1 MLVWIAEREQA
12 HRRMSVNPQPVF
24 AWFIDLDKL
33 VKMEIRTFEWFSLTF
48 GGIIGWIVGKFEP
61 AFPLII
67 IATLFVL
74 YDAWSAY
81 ELDKRVHIMY
91 PKQKREK
98 AKFMSYKFRQVIP
111 TLIERF
117 VIIIL
122 AYCVERWVFVHIDVP
137 VSYIAAGVVCAEQML
152 SIAENKASCRL
163 PGDKHARIWKMLAKV
178 LIDKT
183 ARHFDVDDSILEEDL
198 QNIEMG
204 VKDLTPEGDDTE
216 TAKSHNGDCP
226 HCEKHDIEPENDI

>member
-1 MLVWIAEREQA
+1 
-12 HRRMSVNPQPVF
+12 
-24 AWFIDLDKL
+24 
-33 VKMEIRTFEWFSLTF
+33 MEKIFEWLSLAT
-48 GGIIGWIVGKFEP
+48 GGIIGWIVGRFEP

-91 PKQKREK
+91 PKKKREQ

-117 VIIIL
+117 VIILL

-137 VSYIAAGVVCAEQML
+137 VSYIAAGVVCAEQLL

-163 PGDKHARIWKMLAKV
+163 PGDKHARVWKLLAKV

-183 ARHFDVDDSILEEDL
+183 ARHFDCDTSILDEDL
-198 QNIEMG
+198 QEIDSSVVE
-204 VKDLTPEGDDTE
+204 TPKKRRPR
-216 TAKSHNGDCP
+216 KSA
-226 HCEKHDIEPENDI
+226 DIEPIEQEAL

>member
-1 MLVWIAEREQA
+1 MEKIIEWI
-12 HRRMSVNPQPVF
+12 
-24 AWFIDLDKL
+24 L
-33 VKMEIRTFEWFSLTF
+33 LTL
-48 GGIIGWIVGKFEP
+48 GGVVGWVVGKFSP

-91 PKQKREK
+91 PRKKREK
-98 AKFMSYKFRQVIP
+98 AKFMSYKFRNVIP
-111 TLIERF
+111 TLTERF

-137 VSYIAAGVVCAEQML
+137 VSYIAAGVVCAEQLL

-163 PGDKHARIWKMLAKV
+163 PGDKHARVWKLLAKV

-183 ARHFDVDDSILEEDL
+183 ARHFDVDNSILDEDL
-198 QNIEMG
+198 QKVETGTTTIE
-204 VKDLTPEGDDTE
+204 
-216 TAKSHNGDCP
+216 
-226 HCEKHDIEPENDI
+226 EKPDIEPLDMKDM

>member
-1 MLVWIAEREQA
+1 
-12 HRRMSVNPQPVF
+12 
-24 AWFIDLDKL
+24 
-33 VKMEIRTFEWFSLTF
+33 MEKVIEYFSLMI
-48 GGIIGWIVGKFEP
+48 GGLVGWIVGKFEP

-111 TLIERF
+111 TLTERF

-137 VSYIAAGVVCAEQML
+137 VSYITAGVVCAEQLL

-163 PGDKHARIWKMLAKV
+163 PGDKHARVWKLLAKV

-183 ARHFDVDDSILEEDL
+183 ARHFDTDVSILEDDL
-198 QNIEMG
+198 QKIETTIK
-204 VKDLTPEGDDTE
+204 VDDDGD
-216 TAKSHNGDCP
+216 KNQ
-226 HCEKHDIEPENDI
+226 

>member
-1 MLVWIAEREQA
+1 
-12 HRRMSVNPQPVF
+12 
-24 AWFIDLDKL
+24 
-33 VKMEIRTFEWFSLTF
+33 MEIKTFEWLSLTF
-48 GGIIGWIVGKFEP
+48 GGVIGWIVGKFEP

-91 PKQKREK
+91 PKQKRDE

-183 ARHFDVDDSILEEDL
+183 ARHFDVDNSILEDDL
-198 QNIEMG
+198 QHIETG
-204 VKDLTPEGDDTE
+204 TRDLTPEGYDTT
-216 TAKSHNGDCP
+216 TAKQ
-226 HCEKHDIEPENDI
+226 KHDIEPENDI

>member
-1 MLVWIAEREQA
+1 MGT
-12 HRRMSVNPQPVF
+12 
-24 AWFIDLDKL
+24 KL
-33 VKMEIRTFEWFSLTF
+33 IEWVSLTL
-48 GGIIGWIVGKFEP
+48 GGVLGWVVGKFEP

-91 PKQKREK
+91 PKKKRQE
-98 AKFMSYKFRQVIP
+98 AKFNSYKFRQVIP

-122 AYCVERWVFVHIDVP
+122 AYCVERWIFVHISVP
-137 VSYIAAGVVCAEQML
+137 VSYIAAGVVCAEQLL

-163 PGDKHARIWKMLAKV
+163 PGDKHARIWKLLAKV

-183 ARHFDVDDSILEEDL
+183 ARHFDIDDSQLQEDL
-198 QNIEMG
+198 DKI
-204 VKDLTPEGDDTE
+204 
-216 TAKSHNGDCP
+216 
-226 HCEKHDIEPENDI
+226 

>member
-1 MLVWIAEREQA
+1 MER
-12 HRRMSVNPQPVF
+12 
-24 AWFIDLDKL
+24 I
-33 VKMEIRTFEWFSLTF
+33 FEWLSLAI
-48 GGIIGWIVGKFEP
+48 GGIVGWVVGKFSP

-91 PKQKREK
+91 PKKKRDK
-98 AKFMSYKFRQVIP
+98 AKFMSYKFRNVIP
-111 TLIERF
+111 TLTERF

-122 AYCVERWVFVHIDVP
+122 AYCVERWVLVHIDVP
-137 VSYIAAGVVCAEQML
+137 VSYITAGVVCAEQLL

-163 PGDKHARIWKMLAKV
+163 PGDKHARVWKLLAKV

-183 ARHFDVDDSILEEDL
+183 ARHFDTDVSILEEDL
-198 QNIEMG
+198 RKIDTTI
-204 VKDLTPEGDDTE
+204 KDDDN
-216 TAKSHNGDCP
+216 ADKN
-226 HCEKHDIEPENDI
+226 

>member
-1 MLVWIAEREQA
+1 
-12 HRRMSVNPQPVF
+12 
-24 AWFIDLDKL
+24 
-33 VKMEIRTFEWFSLTF
+33 MEKIFEWLSLAI
-48 GGIIGWIVGKFEP
+48 GGIVGWFVGKFEP

-91 PKQKREK
+91 PKRKRVK
-98 AKFMSYKFRQVIP
+98 AKFVSYKFRQVIP

-137 VSYIAAGVVCAEQML
+137 ISYMAAGVVCAEQLL

-163 PGDKHARIWKMLAKV
+163 PGDKHARVWKLLAKV

-183 ARHFDVDDSILEEDL
+183 ARHFDVDNSILEDDL
-198 QNIEMG
+198 QKIETTI
-204 VKDLTPEGDDTE
+204 KDDEEDGNTD
-216 TAKSHNGDCP
+216 K
-226 HCEKHDIEPENDI
+226 

>member
-1 MLVWIAEREQA
+1 MDK
-12 HRRMSVNPQPVF
+12 VF
-24 AWFIDLDKL
+24 
-33 VKMEIRTFEWFSLTF
+33 EYFSLF
-48 GGIIGWIVGKFEP
+48 IGGIIGWFVGKFEP

-91 PKQKREK
+91 PKKKREQ

-111 TLIERF
+111 TLTERF

-122 AYCVERWVFVHIDVP
+122 AYCVERWVFVHINVP
-137 VSYIAAGVVCAEQML
+137 VSYIAAGVVCAEQLL

-163 PGDKHARIWKMLAKV
+163 PGDKHARVWKLLAKV

-183 ARHFDVDDSILEEDL
+183 ARHFDVDNSILEEDL
-198 QNIEMG
+198 QHVESSIAE
-204 VKDLTPEGDDTE
+204 TPKKRR
-216 TAKSHNGDCP
+216 AK
-226 HCEKHDIEPENDI
+226 KQADIEPINSDDL

>member
-1 MLVWIAEREQA
+1 
-12 HRRMSVNPQPVF
+12 MSL
-24 AWFIDLDKL
+24 AI
-33 VKMEIRTFEWFSLTF
+33 
-48 GGIIGWIVGKFEP
+48 GGIVGWVVGKFSP

-91 PKQKREK
+91 PKKKRDE

-111 TLIERF
+111 TLTERF

-137 VSYIAAGVVCAEQML
+137 VSYITAGVVCAEQLL

-163 PGDKHARIWKMLAKV
+163 PGDKHARVWKLLAKV

-183 ARHFDVDDSILEEDL
+183 ARHFDTDVSILEEDL
-198 QNIEMG
+198 QKIETTI
-204 VKDLTPEGDDTE
+204 KDEDDGD
-216 TAKSHNGDCP
+216 KNQ
-226 HCEKHDIEPENDI
+226 

>member
-1 MLVWIAEREQA
+1 M
-12 HRRMSVNPQPVF
+12 
-24 AWFIDLDKL
+24 DK
-33 VKMEIRTFEWFSLTF
+33 IFEWLSLAI
-48 GGIIGWIVGKFEP
+48 GGIVGWVVGKFSP

-91 PKQKREK
+91 PKQKRDE

-111 TLIERF
+111 TLTERF

-137 VSYIAAGVVCAEQML
+137 VSYITAGVVCAEQLL

-163 PGDKHARIWKMLAKV
+163 PGDKHARVWKLLAKV

-183 ARHFDVDDSILEEDL
+183 ARHFDTDVSILEDDL
-198 QNIEMG
+198 QKIDTTI
-204 VKDLTPEGDDTE
+204 KDED
-216 TAKSHNGDCP
+216 NGD
-226 HCEKHDIEPENDI
+226 KNQ

>member
-1 MLVWIAEREQA
+1 
-12 HRRMSVNPQPVF
+12 
-24 AWFIDLDKL
+24 
-33 VKMEIRTFEWFSLTF
+33 MEKIFEWLSLAI
-48 GGIIGWIVGKFEP
+48 GGIVGWFVGKFEP

-91 PKQKREK
+91 PKRKRVK
-98 AKFMSYKFRQVIP
+98 AKFVSYKFRQVIP

-117 VIIIL
+117 VIILL

-137 VSYIAAGVVCAEQML
+137 VSYMAAGVVCAEQLL

-163 PGDKHARIWKMLAKV
+163 PGDKHARVWKLLAKV

-183 ARHFDVDDSILEEDL
+183 ARHFDVDNSILEDDL
-198 QNIEMG
+198 QKIETTI
-204 VKDLTPEGDDTE
+204 KDDEEDGNTD
-216 TAKSHNGDCP
+216 K
-226 HCEKHDIEPENDI
+226 

>member
-1 MLVWIAEREQA
+1 
-12 HRRMSVNPQPVF
+12 
-24 AWFIDLDKL
+24 
-33 VKMEIRTFEWFSLTF
+33 MEKIFDWLSLAI
-48 GGIIGWIVGKFEP
+48 GGTVGWVVGKFSP

-91 PKQKREK
+91 PKKKRDK
-98 AKFMSYKFRQVIP
+98 AKFMSYKFRNVIP
-111 TLIERF
+111 TLTERF

-137 VSYIAAGVVCAEQML
+137 VSYITAGVVCAEQLL

-163 PGDKHARIWKMLAKV
+163 PGDKHARVWKLLAKV

-183 ARHFDVDDSILEEDL
+183 ARHFDTDVSILEEDL
-198 QNIEMG
+198 RKIDTTI
-204 VKDLTPEGDDTE
+204 KDEDDG
-216 TAKSHNGDCP
+216 N
-226 HCEKHDIEPENDI
+226 ENK

>member
-1 MLVWIAEREQA
+1 MMEK
-12 HRRMSVNPQPVF
+12 VF
-24 AWFIDLDKL
+24 
-33 VKMEIRTFEWFSLTF
+33 EYLTLAF
-48 GGIIGWIVGKFEP
+48 GGIIGWFVGKFEP
-61 AFPLII
+61 AFPLMI

-91 PKQKREK
+91 PKRKREK

-111 TLIERF
+111 TLSERF
-117 VIIIL
+117 VIILL
-122 AYCVERWVFVHIDVP
+122 AYCVERWVFVHISVP

-163 PGDKHARIWKMLAKV
+163 PGDKHARVWKLLAKV

-183 ARHFDVDDSILEEDL
+183 ARHFDVDNSILEDDL
-198 QNIEMG
+198 QKIETTI
-204 VKDLTPEGDDTE
+204 KDDEEDGNTD
-216 TAKSHNGDCP
+216 K
-226 HCEKHDIEPENDI
+226 

>member
-1 MLVWIAEREQA
+1 MNV
-12 HRRMSVNPQPVF
+12 
-24 AWFIDLDKL
+24 KL
-33 VKMEIRTFEWFSLTF
+33 IECFSLTF
-48 GGIIGWIVGKFEP
+48 GGVVGWVVGRFEP

-91 PKQKREK
+91 PKQKRDQ

-137 VSYIAAGVVCAEQML
+137 LSYIAAGVVCAEQML

-163 PGDKHARIWKMLAKV
+163 PGDKHARVWKMLAKV

-183 ARHFDVDDSILEEDL
+183 ARHFDTDISILEDDL
-198 QNIEMG
+198 QHIETGMLDEQERREQQ
-204 VKDLTPEGDDTE
+204 KQY
-216 TAKSHNGDCP
+216 
-226 HCEKHDIEPENDI
+226 DIEPENDAL

>member
-1 MLVWIAEREQA
+1 MER
-12 HRRMSVNPQPVF
+12 
-24 AWFIDLDKL
+24 I
-33 VKMEIRTFEWFSLTF
+33 FEWLSLAI
-48 GGIIGWIVGKFEP
+48 GGTVGWVVGKFSP

-91 PKQKREK
+91 PKQKRDE
-98 AKFMSYKFRQVIP
+98 AKFMSYKFRNVIP
-111 TLIERF
+111 TLTERF

-137 VSYIAAGVVCAEQML
+137 VSYITAGVVCAEQLL

-163 PGDKHARIWKMLAKV
+163 PGDKHARVWKLLAKV

-183 ARHFDVDDSILEEDL
+183 ARHFDTDVSILEEDL
-198 QNIEMG
+198 RKIDTTI
-204 VKDLTPEGDDTE
+204 KDDDD
-216 TAKSHNGDCP
+216 AN
-226 HCEKHDIEPENDI
+226 ENK

>member
-1 MLVWIAEREQA
+1 MER
-12 HRRMSVNPQPVF
+12 
-24 AWFIDLDKL
+24 I
-33 VKMEIRTFEWFSLTF
+33 FEYLSLF
-48 GGIIGWIVGKFEP
+48 VGGVVGWVVGKFEP

-81 ELDKRVHIMY
+81 ELDKRVHVMY
-91 PKQKREK
+91 PKKKREQ

-137 VSYIAAGVVCAEQML
+137 VSYIAAGVVCAEQLL

-163 PGDKHARIWKMLAKV
+163 PGDKHARVWKLLAKV

-183 ARHFDVDDSILEEDL
+183 ARHFDTDVSILEDDL
-198 QNIEMG
+198 QKIETTIKEDEVDG
-204 VKDLTPEGDDTE
+204 NKDQ
-216 TAKSHNGDCP
+216 
-226 HCEKHDIEPENDI
+226 

>member
-1 MLVWIAEREQA
+1 
-12 HRRMSVNPQPVF
+12 
-24 AWFIDLDKL
+24 
-33 VKMEIRTFEWFSLTF
+33 MEIKVFEWLSLIF
-48 GGIIGWIVGKFEP
+48 GGIIGWVVGKFEP

-91 PKQKREK
+91 PKRKRKK
-98 AKFMSYKFRQVIP
+98 AKFVSYKFRSVIP

-122 AYCVERWVFVHIDVP
+122 AYCVQRWVFVDIYVP
-137 VSYIAAGVVCAEQML
+137 LSYMAVAVVCAEQGL

-178 LIDKT
+178 LVDKT
-183 ARHFDVDDSILEEDL
+183 ERHFDINLGPEAHKEAPYQED
-198 QNIEMG
+198 
-204 VKDLTPEGDDTE
+204 
-216 TAKSHNGDCP
+216 TAS
-226 HCEKHDIEPENDI
+226 E

>member
-1 MLVWIAEREQA
+1 MER
-12 HRRMSVNPQPVF
+12 
-24 AWFIDLDKL
+24 I
-33 VKMEIRTFEWFSLTF
+33 FEWFALTI
-48 GGIIGWIVGKFEP
+48 GGILGWFVGKFEP

-81 ELDKRVHIMY
+81 ELNKRVHIMY
-91 PKQKREK
+91 PQKTKRTQ
-98 AKFMSYKFRQVIP
+98 AKFVSYKFRQVIP

-137 VSYIAAGVVCAEQML
+137 VSYIAAGVVCAEQLL

-163 PGDKHARIWKMLAKV
+163 PGDKHARVWKLLAKV

-183 ARHFDVDDSILEEDL
+183 ARHFDVDNSILEDDL
-198 QNIEMG
+198 QHVESS
-204 VKDLTPEGDDTE
+204 VVETPKKRHKKPSAEP
-216 TAKSHNGDCP
+216 A
-226 HCEKHDIEPENDI
+226 DIEPLNHDEL

>member
-1 MLVWIAEREQA
+1 MER
-12 HRRMSVNPQPVF
+12 V
-24 AWFIDLDKL
+24 
-33 VKMEIRTFEWFSLTF
+33 FEWLFMTL
-48 GGIIGWIVGKFEP
+48 GGVIGWIVGEFQP

-81 ELDKRVHIMY
+81 ELDKRVHMMY
-91 PKQKREK
+91 PKKKRK
-98 AKFMSYKFRQVIP
+98 QAKFVSYKFRQVIP

-117 VIIIL
+117 VIILL

-137 VSYIAAGVVCAEQML
+137 VSYIAAGVVCAEQLL

-163 PGDKHARIWKMLAKV
+163 PGDKHARVWKLLAKV

-183 ARHFDVDDSILEEDL
+183 ARHFDTDTSILEEDL
-198 QNIEMG
+198 QRIDSG
-204 VKDLTPEGDDTE
+204 TTE
-216 TAKSHNGDCP
+216 
-226 HCEKHDIEPENDI
+226 IEPVEQEEL

>member
-1 MLVWIAEREQA
+1 
-12 HRRMSVNPQPVF
+12 
-24 AWFIDLDKL
+24 
-33 VKMEIRTFEWFSLTF
+33 MEKFFEWLFLTC
-48 GGIIGWIVGKFEP
+48 GGIVGWVVGRFEP

-81 ELDKRVHIMY
+81 ELDKRVHKMY
-91 PKQKREK
+91 PKKKRQA
-98 AKFMSYKFRQVIP
+98 AKFTSYKFRQVIP

-122 AYCVERWVFVHIDVP
+122 AYCAERWIFVHIDVP
-137 VSYIAAGVVCAEQML
+137 LSYIAAGVVCAEQML

-163 PGDKHARIWKMLAKV
+163 PGDKHARVWKMLAKV

-183 ARHFDVDDSILEEDL
+183 ARHFDTDASILEEDL
-198 QNIEMG
+198 QHIETG
-204 VKDLTPEGDDTE
+204 TTE
-216 TAKSHNGDCP
+216 
-226 HCEKHDIEPENDI
+226 IEPVDSEDL